1 MKKLISWYRKIRC
14 HRKNTSEARYAFTEQ
29 GVLMFSNFLKSERA
43 LVMSIRI
50 IEIFVKLREVLLS
63 NKDILLK
70 VERLERKVVTNDVD
84 IKLMFEYI
92 KELLDPKN
100 KTDARN

>member
-1 MKKLISWYRKIRC
+1 
-14 HRKNTSEARYAFTEQ
+14 
-29 GVLMFSNFLKSERA
+29 MFSNVLKSERA
-43 LVMSIRI
+43 LVMSVRI

-92 KELLDPKN
+92 KELLDTKN
-100 KTDARN
+100 KTDAKN

>member
-1 MKKLISWYRKIRC
+1 ML
-14 HRKNTSEARYAFTEQ
+14 
-29 GVLMFSNFLKSERA
+29 SNVLKSERA

-100 KTDARN
+100 KTDAKN

>member
-1 MKKLISWYRKIRC
+1 
-14 HRKNTSEARYAFTEQ
+14 
-29 GVLMFSNFLKSERA
+29 
-43 LVMSIRI
+43 
-50 IEIFVKLREVLLS
+50 VLLS

-100 KTDARN
+100 KTDAKN

>member
-1 MKKLISWYRKIRC
+1 
-14 HRKNTSEARYAFTEQ
+14 
-29 GVLMFSNFLKSERA
+29 MFSNVLKSERA

-70 VERLERKVVTNDVD
+70 VERQERKVVTNDVD

-100 KTDARN
+100 KTDAKN

>member
-1 MKKLISWYRKIRC
+1 
-14 HRKNTSEARYAFTEQ
+14 
-29 GVLMFSNFLKSERA
+29 MFSNVLKSERA
-43 LVMSIRI
+43 LVMSVRI

>member
-1 MKKLISWYRKIRC
+1 
-14 HRKNTSEARYAFTEQ
+14 
-29 GVLMFSNFLKSERA
+29 MFSNVLKSERA

-63 NKDILLK
+63 NKDILVK
-70 VERLERKVVTNDVD
+70 VERQERKVVTNDVD

-92 KELLDPKN
+92 KELLDTKN
-100 KTDARN
+100 KTDAKN